1 MMTLLFQPAS
11 NQYVLS
17 SFRRIARVIV
27 KVRLYIPP
35 LQFVFEPLARL
46 PRLMRPPCAR
56 SDGGFNR
63 SANSLTRKLR

>member
-35 LQFVFEPLARL
+35 LQFVFRTVGQASAADAPSL
-46 PRLMRPPCAR
+46 R
-56 SDGGFNR
+56 SV
-63 SANSLTRKLR
+63 